1 MRKQHVLQFCY
12 GLAIILHRMTGLI
25 CKILFKSNIKG
36 KKKEHKSVPLMS
48 LMLTLNRFSS
58 DIGR

>member
-36 KKKEHKSVPLMS
+36 KKKRTQKRTFDVFNVNFE
-48 LMLTLNRFSS
+48 
-58 DIGR
+58 